1 MWFLIKGAFWFSLV
15 LVLLPLFDTDATQK
29 LEQGPAVEL
38 GDTVSAASEA
48 ISYLSAMCL
57 KKPEVCEKGAEAFV
71 ALGHRAREGAH
82 VAYKLLDSQFA
93 DPTEQ
98 AAALKQP
105 LPVPATAVT
114 ADDAAADADAVVTG
128 TVASRTAASAM
139 EETPAAVAIP
149 TRRPDRA
156 G

>member
-57 KKPEVCEKGAEAFV
+57 QKPDVCEKGAETFV

-82 VAYKLLDSQFA
+82 VAYKMLDSQFA
-93 DPTEQ
+93 DPAEQ
-98 AAALKQP
+98 TAALDQP
-105 LPVPATAVT
+105 LPEAAV
-114 ADDAAADADAVVTG
+114 ADAAEADADSVVTG
-128 TVASRTAASAM
+128 TVAAKPAASGKDAM
-139 EETPAAVAIP
+139 LETIAIP
-149 TRRPDRA
+149 TPRPDPA